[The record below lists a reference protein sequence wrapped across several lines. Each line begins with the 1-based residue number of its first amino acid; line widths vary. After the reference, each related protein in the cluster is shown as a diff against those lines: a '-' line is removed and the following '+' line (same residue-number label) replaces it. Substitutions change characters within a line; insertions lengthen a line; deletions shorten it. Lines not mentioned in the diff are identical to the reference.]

1 MLISIKRIFR
11 SGWQIFTRDKEV
23 SLATVFILFLAI
35 SLVSSLFLFIDLTK
49 LIITTTQEKID
60 ISVYFKEEA
69 DEDDILG
76 IGKEISKFSEV
87 KAVEYVSP
95 EQALVEFIA
104 RHEKDPL
111 LIEAVEEVGRNPFL
125 ASLTIKAWDPSQYG
139 VVSNFLQT
147 ADFQDLIEKIDYFER
162 KSVIEKISSF
172 SSSATK
178 IGVLLSVVLIII
190 AVLVVFNTIRLSIYN
205 SSEEIKIQR
214 LVGASNLSIRG
225 PFLVQG
231 VISGLIATFICFLL
245 FALLSWSLNSS
256 TESFFY
262 GFSLFNMFISNFWAL
277 LFLQLITGISLGTL
291 SSSIAIRRYLKT

>member
-23 SLATVFILFLAI
+23 SLTTVFILFLAI
-35 SLVSSLFLFIDLTK
+35 SLVSSLFLFTNLTK
-49 LIITTTQEKID
+49 LIITSTQEKID

-76 IGKEISKFSEV
+76 IEKEISKFSEV

-95 EQALVEFIA
+95 EQALAEFIE

-125 ASLTIKAWDPSQYG
+125 ASLTIKAWDPSKYG

-147 ADFQDLIEKIDYFER
+147 ADFQGLIEKIDYFER
-162 KSVIEKISSF
+162 KSVIEKISSL

-262 GFSLFNMFISNFWAL
+262 GFSLFNMFISNFWVL
-277 LFLQLITGISLGTL
+277 LFLQFITGISLGTL
-291 SSSIAIRRYLKT
+291 SSSIAIRRYLKV